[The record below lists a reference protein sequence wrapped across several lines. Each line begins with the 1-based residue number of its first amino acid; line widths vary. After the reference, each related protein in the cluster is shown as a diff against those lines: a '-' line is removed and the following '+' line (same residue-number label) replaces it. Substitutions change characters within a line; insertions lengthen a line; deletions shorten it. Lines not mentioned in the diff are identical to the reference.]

1 MAVYVLVHGA
11 TAGGWQMR
19 RVASLLE
26 AAGHDAFTPT
36 LTGLGERSHLLGP
49 DVDLDTH
56 VLDVVGVLQYEDLRD
71 VILVGKSY
79 SGLVVTGVAEHE
91 PGRIRHLV
99 YLDAL
104 VPSDG
109 QSMLDIQGP
118 EVASRIRQ
126 IVDERGDGWRLP
138 VDKSADS
145 RLTDHPFKTF
155 TQPAEVRSPRAAAIP
170 RTYIRCTGGPET
182 WHARLTAEAA
192 ARARA
197 DDWRCWELPTGHH
210 PERDAPEAVAELL
223 LRLAWGIDG

>member
-1 MAVYVLVHGA
+1 MAVSVLVHGA

-26 AAGHDAFTPT
+26 AAGHDVFTPT
-36 LTGLGERSHLLGP
+36 LTGLGERSHLLSPGI
-49 DVDLDTH
+49 DLDTH
-56 VLDVVGVLQYEDLRD
+56 ILDVLGVLRYEDPRD

-79 SGLVVTGVAEHE
+79 SGLVVTGVVEHE
-91 PGRIRHLV
+91 PERIRHLV

-118 EVASRIRQ
+118 EVAGRMLQ
-126 IVDERGDGWRLP
+126 IVHERGDGWRLP
-138 VDKSADS
+138 VDRSADP

-155 TQPAEVRSPRAAAIP
+155 TQPVEIRNPRAAAIP
-170 RTYIRCTGGPET
+170 RTYIRCAGGPQT

-197 DDWRCWELPTGHH
+197 EGWQCWELPTGHD
-210 PERDAPEAVAELL
+210 PERDAPEAVAALL
-223 LRLAWGIDG
+223 IRLAGQE